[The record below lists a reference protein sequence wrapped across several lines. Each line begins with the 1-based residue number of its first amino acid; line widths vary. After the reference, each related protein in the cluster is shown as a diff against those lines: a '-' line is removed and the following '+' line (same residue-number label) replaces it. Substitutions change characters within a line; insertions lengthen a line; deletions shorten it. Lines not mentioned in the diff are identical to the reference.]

1 MTTSRRYF
9 LRSGVMASLFAGLC
23 FNTQM
28 FALGQQRGQQSTQS
42 TALTP
47 IPDTAKMDNV
57 FYYTKATFDP
67 YLNTAFRARTG
78 RVTTTLTLLEI
89 ADCAPGAPVSSGRI
103 SRRSVV
109 NSDCFI
115 LIFKADRTLPKG
127 VTIVEL
133 EHSALGKFDLFLG
146 NWKKWSD
153 QRGIYYQAVINHTQ
167 PL

>member
-9 LRSGVMASLFAGLC
+9 LKSGVMASLFAGLC
-23 FNTQM
+23 FNTQILT
-28 FALGQQRGQQSTQS
+28 FGQKRGVQSTQNTPL
-42 TALTP
+42 TA

-78 RVTTTLTLLEI
+78 RVTTTLTLVEI
-89 ADCAPGAPVSSGRI
+89 TDCASGVSRAPSRNT
-103 SRRSVV
+103 RRSV

-153 QRGIYYQAVINHTQ
+153 QKGIYYQAVINHTQ
-167 PL
+167 SL